1 MTAGMNTQKLGSSR
15 ISLPRAGFGALL
27 AATLL
32 AGGLVGAAVYA
43 GIGAATAQPAAV
55 SMTLPRESI
64 VVRDLRIAAGRGPL
78 IGETDGAAVT
88 GGTTTTNGPRSRR
101 VPARPGSRQRFGRN
115 HPRTGS
121 RSAAVAGRASRP
133 RSIDA
138 AGHRVCRVRAPGG
151 RMALLRVML
160 TARHAPDS

>member
-15 ISLPRAGFGALL
+15 ISLPRAGLGALL

-64 VVRDLRIAAGRGPL
+64 VVRDLRIAAGRGQL

-88 GGTTTTNGPRSRR
+88 GGTTTTNGPGARR
-101 VPARPGSRQRFGRN
+101 VPARPGSRPPFVRSPTHRVAA
-115 HPRTGS
+115 RCGS
-121 RSAAVAGRASRP
+121 RSGGSSRDRSTRQATRSAASARP
-133 RSIDA
+133 ADA
-138 AGHRVCRVRAPGG
+138 WLSSG
-151 RMALLRVML
+151 
-160 TARHAPDS
+160 

>member
-43 GIGAATAQPAAV
+43 GIGAATAQPATV
-55 SMTLPRESI
+55 SMTLPHESI

-78 IGETDGAAVT
+78 IGETDGAALT
-88 GGTTTTNGPRSRR
+88 GGTTTTNGPAHDGFR
-101 VPARPGSRQRFGRN
+101 
-115 HPRTGS
+115 H
-121 RSAAVAGRASRP
+121 
-133 RSIDA
+133 D
-138 AGHRVCRVRAPGG
+138 RAPGN
-151 RMALLRVML
+151 ALVEI
-160 TARHAPDS
+160 THAPGRGPLR

>member
-88 GGTTTTNGPRSRR
+88 GGTRTTSSPSVHDGFR
-101 VPARPGSRQRFGRN
+101 
-115 HPRTGS
+115 H
-121 RSAAVAGRASRP
+121 
-133 RSIDA
+133 D
-138 AGHRVCRVRAPGG
+138 RAPGN
-151 RMALLRVML
+151 ASVEI
-160 TARHAPDS
+160 THAPGRGPLR

>member
-1 MTAGMNTQKLGSSR
+1 MTAGMNTQKLGSSQ

-88 GGTTTTNGPRSRR
+88 GGTTTTNGPVTTGSGTTGLPAMLWSKSPTHR
-101 VPARPGSRQRFGRN
+101 VAVRC
-115 HPRTGS
+115 GS
-121 RSAAVAGRASRP
+121 RSGESSAIDRRGRP
-133 RSIDA
+133 RGLPCQSIA
-138 AGHRVCRVRAPGG
+138 FILFVQEHGCSLEVTG
-151 RMALLRVML
+151 R
-160 TARHAPDS
+160 P